1 MTDGLDLLTRT
12 LGVVDIMGSR
22 RWDEDAPVQ
31 EDLDSFALCETA
43 NVYTAQTIRAR
54 IRYLAALFPT
64 MATADLPRAI
74 HTLLG
79 GDLRVQELRDIRFM
93 VKGLSI
99 RDGRSLGEP
108 PIEKLQM
115 AGGMLSRGETYM
127 STAAATGLSYGMV
140 RDIDTYLGLTKV
152 YEQWLIE
159 QAVYA
164 RTDNLSVRKFAERVG
179 LTKSTAHRLLNRA
192 WDKSGEVIEELDGG
206 A

>member
-1 MTDGLDLLTRT
+1 MDKGIELLERT
-12 LGVVDIMGSR
+12 LGKVDIMGTR
-22 RWDEDAPVQ
+22 RWDEDSPVQ
-31 EDLDSFALCETA
+31 EYLDTFALCETA
-43 NVYTAQTIRAR
+43 NIYTARTIRAR

-64 MATADLPRAI
+64 MPTVDLPRAI

-79 GDLRVQELRDIRFM
+79 GDLRVQELRDIRFI

-108 PIEKLQM
+108 PIERIQM
-115 AGGMLSRGETYM
+115 AGGMLARGETYM
-127 STAAATGLSYGMV
+127 STAAATGLSYNMV
-140 RDIDTYLGLTKV
+140 RDIDNYLGLTKV

-164 RTDNLSVRKFAERVG
+164 RNDKVSVRKFAERVG

-192 WDKSGEVIEELDGG
+192 WDKSAKVVAELEGK
-206 A
+206 